1 VTATSG
7 AVGIADRSASTAYRL
22 LWLAVVFDVL
32 AFGVGFGWDRRWHAT
47 HPFEDFFSPPHLF
60 VYSMHFLATLTLMW
74 ITFMPD
80 LRVHFGRAFRL
91 FPFPFLVPGAIAIA
105 GGGFVVTAIAGV
117 FDAIWHTMFGLD
129 ETAWSFPHSMLGWGI
144 FVAFVGIVACR
155 IAIADRFPIGWPSAI
170 VFGFLL
176 IAASIERIPGPFL
189 NNISIAELEIIRR
202 IPVLAIEPPF
212 QHTIR
217 IYEAYDITRLN
228 SLFIPL
234 AAAGG
239 GLGIRLLQRFDPR
252 PAVIIALTAFV
263 SYTATWVPYVV
274 PGAIM
279 AVAGPRITS
288 WRRLGAAGFAFG
300 LSAAVVSLAI
310 SRGAGLPVSGAL
322 VAMVT
327 FALGAWLADRV
338 WMVVTDRSA
347 AACSPSWSSRGSA
360 RPRSPARSTSTCART
375 RRSGDVPDVLPGPA
389 ARAGRRAR

>member
-1 VTATSG
+1 VTAPAG
-7 AVGIADRSASTAYRL
+7 AVAIADSSAETAYRL
-22 LWLAVVFDVL
+22 LWLAVIFDVL

-47 HPFEDFFSPPHLF
+47 HPFEDFFSPPHLI

-74 ITFMPD
+74 ITFTPE
-80 LRVHFGRAFRL
+80 LRAHFGRAFRL
-91 FPFPFLVPGAIAIA
+91 VPFPFPVPGAIAIA

-117 FDAIWHTMFGLD
+117 FDAIWHTTFGLD

-189 NNISIAELEIIRR
+189 NNISIAELDVIRR

-217 IYEAYDITRLN
+217 IYETYDITRLN
-228 SLFIPL
+228 ALFIPL
-234 AAAGG
+234 AAAGA

-252 PAVIIALTAFV
+252 PLVIVALTAFV

-274 PGAIM
+274 PGAI
-279 AVAGPRITS
+279 VAIAGRRIAS
-288 WRRLGAAGFAFG
+288 WRWLGAAGFAFG
-300 LSAAVVSLAI
+300 LSAAVISLAI
-310 SRGAGLPVSGAL
+310 SRGTGLPLFGAF

-338 WMVVTDRSA
+338 WLVVTD
-347 AACSPSWSSRGSA
+347 PERGRVLA
-360 RPRSPARSTSTCART
+360 FVVVAGICAPAVTGAL
-375 RRSGDVPDVLPGPA
+375 DLYL
-389 ARAGRRAR
+389 RAHTP

>member
-1 VTATSG
+1 VSARAG

-22 LWLAVVFDVL
+22 LWLAVIFDVL

-47 HPFEDFFSPPHLF
+47 HPFEDFLSPPHLF

-80 LRVHFGRAFRL
+80 LRAHFGRAFRL
-91 FPFPFLVPGAIAIA
+91 LPFPFPVPGAIAIA
-105 GGGFVVTAIAGV
+105 GGGFVVTALAGV
-117 FDAIWHTMFGLD
+117 FDAIWHTTFGLD

-155 IAIADRFPIGWPSAI
+155 IAIAERFPIGWPSAI

-189 NNISIAELEIIRR
+189 NNISIAELEVIRR

-228 SLFIPL
+228 ALFIPL
-234 AAAGG
+234 AAAGA

-252 PAVIIALTAFV
+252 PVVLVALTAFV
-263 SYTATWVPYVV
+263 SYTATWVPFVV
-274 PGAIM
+274 PGAIV
-279 AVAGPRITS
+279 AVAGPRTTS
-288 WRRLGAAGFAFG
+288 WRWLGAAGFAFG
-300 LSAAVVSLAI
+300 LTAALISLAI
-310 SRGAGLPVSGAL
+310 SRGASLPVLGAF

-338 WMVVTDRSA
+338 WLVVTDPR
-347 AACSPSWSSRGSA
+347 RGRVLA
-360 RPRSPARSTSTCART
+360 FVVVAGICAPAVTGAI
-375 RRSGDVPDVLPGPA
+375 DLYL
-389 ARAGRRAR
+389 RAHTP